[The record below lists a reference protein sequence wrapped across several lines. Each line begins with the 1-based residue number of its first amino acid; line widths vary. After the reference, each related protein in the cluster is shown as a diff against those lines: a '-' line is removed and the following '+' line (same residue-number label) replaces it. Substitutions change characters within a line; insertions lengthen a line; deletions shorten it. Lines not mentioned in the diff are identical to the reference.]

1 MTLIDD
7 APSSNVTGA
16 SSSSLP
22 LPCNGLTRS
31 SYLTIDSGGSRISG
45 LSAFPSP
52 PSEQSAD
59 ILASYFTE
67 GTDDDDMPEL
77 ISAAMQSPTN
87 AMGEN
92 EGEWAHAL

>member
-1 MTLIDD
+1 M
-7 APSSNVTGA
+7 GA

-22 LPCNGLTRS
+22 LPCNGPTSS

-59 ILASYFTE
+59 ILASYFAE

-92 EGEWAHAL
+92 EGEWTHAL